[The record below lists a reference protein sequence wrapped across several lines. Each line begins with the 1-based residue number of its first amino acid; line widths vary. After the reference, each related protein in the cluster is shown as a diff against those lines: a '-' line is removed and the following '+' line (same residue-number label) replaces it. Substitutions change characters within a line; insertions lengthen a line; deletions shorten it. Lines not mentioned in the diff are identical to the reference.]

1 MRDLPPIGSRV
12 RTTAGVRYGSLFSGA
27 GGLDLAVEQWTG
39 ATAAWVCQ
47 YEPPATPGGPVSRQW
62 AAEVLAA
69 RWGVPNLGDITAVD
83 WSQVEPV
90 DVICGGFPCQG
101 VSNAGKRL
109 GLADARSGLWSFYA
123 DAVRHLRPRLVLI
136 ENVGALL
143 VRGLDTVLCDLAE
156 VGYDATWGCVRASD
170 AGAPHRR
177 ERVFIVATDAEG
189 VGLER
194 VGGARD
200 GWAGPP
206 YRGGAADGAVKL
218 LPTPTANE
226 PGGTAEQ
233 YHARLKDHDGRE
245 ASFLPLSMV
254 VKLLPTPSAADA
266 IGSRREREMGGVRPS
281 GAKRSI
287 SLMTAI
293 THADWG
299 DYAPAIERWEHVLG
313 RPAPEPVDGKGRLSP
328 RFVEWMMGWPDGW
341 VTHLDHLGVKRTAQ
355 LRLLG
360 NGVVPQQALLA
371 FGALE
376 TLAAAS

>member
-12 RTTAGVRYGSLFSGA
+12 RTMAGVKYGSLFSGA

-39 ATAAWVCQ
+39 ATAAWVCEQ
-47 YEPPATPGGPVSRQW
+47 DPQASI
-62 AAEVLAA
+62 ALAA
-69 RWGVPNLGDITAVD
+69 HGTAPNLGDITAVD
-83 WSQVEPV
+83 WSTVEPV
-90 DVICGGFPCQG
+90 DVICGGFPCQDI
-101 VSNAGKRL
+101 SNAGRRA
-109 GLADARSGLWSFYA
+109 GITGARSGLWSFYA

-177 ERVFIVATDAEG
+177 ERVFIVATDADRVARQAPVAVDRRPETVAG
-189 VGLER
+189 PGTVER
-194 VGGARD
+194 VERLH
-200 GWAGPP
+200 
-206 YRGGAADGAVKL
+206 RVADGAVKL

-254 VKLLPTPSAADA
+254 V
-266 IGSRREREMGGVRPS
+266 
-281 GAKRSI
+281 
-287 SLMTAI
+287 TAL
-293 THADWG
+293 TDWG
-299 DYAPAIERWEHVLG
+299 DYAPAIARWEHVLG
-313 RPAPEPVDGKGRLSP
+313 RPAPEPVDDKGRLSP

-371 FGALE
+371 FAALE